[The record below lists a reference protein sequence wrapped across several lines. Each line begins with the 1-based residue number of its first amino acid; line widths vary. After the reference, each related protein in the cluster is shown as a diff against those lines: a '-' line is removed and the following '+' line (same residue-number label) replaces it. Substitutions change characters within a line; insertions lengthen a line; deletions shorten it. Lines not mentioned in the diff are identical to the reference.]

1 MRCKLYSLLLPA
13 YTILG
18 DEERQKSLIGTIV
31 SFLSLIRAEQSLA
44 LLLLTL
50 YGCTDS
56 SIYYYRAHELI
67 DPWSRESSP
76 KKSKLSLI
84 RRLADY
90 DRWLKHNSLPSGIR
104 LVALLNEHLN
114 EIMERERMNHTSIHL
129 YCTGPYWVAFER
141 SAYQLH
147 RAFPDSETTPLR
159 LFAYPFPIVMVSVT
173 DRSLRSYARKHILR
187 WDETDYVVL
196 TAPESS
202 STDYRRWHAGEV
214 EGLPQLT

>member
-1 MRCKLYSLLLPA
+1 MS
-13 YTILG
+13 
-18 DEERQKSLIGTIV
+18 
-31 SFLSLIRAEQSLA
+31 
-44 LLLLTL
+44 
-50 YGCTDS
+50 
-56 SIYYYRAHELI
+56 
-67 DPWSRESSP
+67 
-76 KKSKLSLI
+76 
-84 RRLADY
+84 
-90 DRWLKHNSLPSGIR
+90 SLPSGIR

-173 DRSLRSYARKHILR
+173 DRSLRSYTRKHILR
-187 WDETDYVVL
+187 RDGSDYKLL
-196 TAPESS
+196 TVPGLPMA
-202 STDYRRWHAGEV
+202 DYHVWHAGEV